1 VKTKHNMPKLPQIKA
16 VTITESLEKAISV
29 DLLEAV
35 IPRFNPNDV
44 SLIKVYSPRLSR
56 SAKI

>member
-1 VKTKHNMPKLPQIKA
+1 MPKLPQIKA

-35 IPRFNPNDV
+35 IPQFNPNYVDIHV